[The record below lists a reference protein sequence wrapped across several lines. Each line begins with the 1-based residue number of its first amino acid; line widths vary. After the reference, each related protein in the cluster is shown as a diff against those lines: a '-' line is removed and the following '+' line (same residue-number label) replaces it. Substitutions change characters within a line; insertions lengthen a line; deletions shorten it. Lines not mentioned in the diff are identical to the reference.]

1 MKVNMNKIIKNGDD
15 MLKEYD
21 FSSGVRGKYV
31 RRLRKGSNVIV
42 LDADVAKVF
51 SSTLSDMFSNVA
63 SPIKGKQH

>member
-1 MKVNMNKIIKNGDD
+1 MKKNSKQNVREI
-15 MLKEYD
+15 LQEYD
-21 FSSGVRGKYV
+21 FSSGVRGKYI
-31 RRLRKGSNVIV
+31 RRLRKGSNAVV